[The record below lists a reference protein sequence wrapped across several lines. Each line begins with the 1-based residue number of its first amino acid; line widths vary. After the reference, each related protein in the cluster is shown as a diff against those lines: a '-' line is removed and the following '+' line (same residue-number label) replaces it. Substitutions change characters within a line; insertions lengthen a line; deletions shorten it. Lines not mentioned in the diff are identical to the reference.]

1 MEYGTLRDDEVEK
14 LTNTHSDL
22 CSNCKVPNIS
32 NQIHC
37 KTGGIRKI
45 KIKMMSTRSMKKNMV
60 MIFSLSCVNLR
71 TLDSAGYIFLK
82 LRLCL
87 KGIMMMT

>member
-1 MEYGTLRDDEVEK
+1 MEYRTLRDDEVEK
-14 LTNTHSDL
+14 LPNTHSDL

-45 KIKMMSTRSMKKNMV
+45 KIKMMSTRSMKKKHGGDLFTV
-60 MIFSLSCVNLR
+60 MRKFKNNGFRWIHFSKITSLS
-71 TLDSAGYIFLK
+71 
-82 LRLCL
+82 
-87 KGIMMMT
+87 